1 MIRIIGGGMEITMKM
16 KDLIRVSSAVPKLK
30 LADVSY
36 NCEQIIAYM
45 KRACDEDSNIVLFP
59 ELALTGYTCGD
70 LFFQNTLISSVNEA
84 IRMIAAVTAGSGR
97 IAVFGAP
104 LILRGQ
110 LYNTAVVAADGRVQG
125 IVPKTFIPNYNEFY
139 EKRWFSSS
147 EDLTFDSISARE
159 LGFDCDCTIPV
170 GRELIFSFA
179 DNMSFGIEICE
190 DLWTPIPPS
199 SFLALGG
206 AQIILNLSASN
217 ETIMKRAYRRGL
229 VLDQSSKCIS
239 AYVYTSSGTDESTT
253 DLVFSGQSIFA
264 LDGVLISESENELSS
279 DYILTADFDLGR
291 INSDR
296 VKIKSFKDSA
306 RAYGK
311 LQPARRVYIGNITVD
326 CDGRLAKVDRSPF
339 IPVSKADRLER
350 CKSIFDLQVA
360 GLKRRLEVTG
370 AVPVVGV
377 SGGLDSTLALL
388 VAAEAVKRIG
398 KPASDVHG
406 ITMPCFGTS
415 GRTYNNSLKLMETL
429 GVTSCEINIKE
440 ACMLHFKDIGHDP
453 EKLDLTYENAQARE
467 RTQVLM
473 DYAGKVGGLVVG
485 TGDLSELALG
495 WCTYNADHMSMYG
508 VNASVPKTLIKW
520 MIDSLVEH
528 DVFPKST
535 EVLRDI
541 IDTPIS
547 PELLPPDASGKISQ
561 VTENI
566 VGPYE
571 LHDFFLYYVL
581 RYGYEPEKIYELAKR
596 AFEGIYSDET
606 ILKWLKNFY
615 KRFFTQQFKR
625 SCLPDGVKVG
635 SICLSPRGDW
645 RMPSD
650 ASSAAWLAAV
660 EKLG

>member
-1 MIRIIGGGMEITMKM
+1 M
-16 KDLIRVSSAVPKLK
+16 
-30 LADVSY
+30 
-36 NCEQIIAYM
+36 
-45 KRACDEDSNIVLFP
+45 
-59 ELALTGYTCGD
+59 
-70 LFFQNTLISSVNEA
+70 
-84 IRMIAAVTAGSGR
+84 
-97 IAVFGAP
+97 
-104 LILRGQ
+104 
-110 LYNTAVVAADGRVQG
+110 
-125 IVPKTFIPNYNEFY
+125 
-139 EKRWFSSS
+139 
-147 EDLTFDSISARE
+147 
-159 LGFDCDCTIPV
+159 
-170 GRELIFSFA
+170 
-179 DNMSFGIEICE
+179 
-190 DLWTPIPPS
+190 
-199 SFLALGG
+199 
-206 AQIILNLSASN
+206 
-217 ETIMKRAYRRGL
+217 
-229 VLDQSSKCIS
+229 
-239 AYVYTSSGTDESTT
+239 
-253 DLVFSGQSIFA
+253 
-264 LDGVLISESENELSS
+264 
-279 DYILTADFDLGR
+279 
-291 INSDR
+291 
-296 VKIKSFKDSA
+296 
-306 RAYGK
+306 
-311 LQPARRVYIGNITVD
+311 YIGNITVD

-440 ACMLHFKDIGHDP
+440 ACMLHFKDIGHNP